1 MAEARNS
8 FIKSK
13 MNKDLD
19 ARLIPSGEYR
29 DAQNVSVSKSE
40 GADVGSLENILGNI
54 SLTDF
59 GFTSFSQQSID
70 IIGFFMDVNSDR
82 IFLFMTNFVD
92 TSSDRL
98 SNFAT
103 SNAECH
109 IAVYNTQTN
118 VSTVLVSGNFL
129 NFSKTNPVLG
139 VNLIQNTLFFT
150 DNRNQPRKINVSRAL
165 GSPSNGVTGALSGS
179 LTSSITT
186 NATGITNGTYTATV
200 GTTSGVTSSLL
211 GSDTQLSI
219 TVNTG
224 VVDVVDVT
232 SGGKNFVSGE
242 TITITSSLLTGAST
256 SVIITITTANLQSVY
271 YTNEDQI
278 SLAKYYPYE
287 PISLIETQAVGISA
301 FAAGNSFPAGTRI
314 TNMPTTG
321 GTGTGLTVDVYVG
334 GGNPGPV
341 VSINQ
346 TVAGSGYTPG
356 QVLSATG
363 GSGTGLKLL
372 INSGIG
378 SATVSEMGSAYNNG
392 DTVSAT
398 ARAVS
403 ITASYTVATAA
414 SGTIGAVTINS
425 PGEGYTNGDVLNL
438 APTGTG
444 SAATVTLSVEST
456 STMKDVVSENLPD
469 NASPNPFYNANWP
482 GDKEFLK
489 ERFIR
494 FAYRFKFDDG
504 EYSLIS
510 PFTQECFVPEQDGY
524 FVEDDEDK
532 TYKST
537 EVDFMKNKINDIRLV
552 FNKPAESLNWGSA
565 VTDLKIDSIDII
577 YKDSSSTLLKL
588 LDTINSS
595 DFSSSTL
602 SKFTY
607 DYQSSK
613 PYKTLPVRDLLRVY
627 DQTPV
632 RALSQETIGNRLVFG
647 NFVDK
652 HTPPETLN
660 YNMEV
665 GFKVESSGSS
675 TGIEYSEV
683 RKEYQNHT
691 LKQDRNYQVGVV
703 LSDKYGRQS
712 DVILS
717 SIVTNSQSSSLK
729 GSTIFNPY
737 KSGTAD
743 SIPDVDTTDN
753 FSYFDTS
760 LNTGT
765 YPSGLENNLLN
776 STDTWP
782 GDQLKIKFLT
792 AISSTFNSSTGTP
805 GLYSSTNTTGWYSYK
820 VVVKQDQTDYYNV
833 YCPGILNGYID
844 GETDNPLAASAQEPI
859 FHFALHS
866 DNLSKIPKDI
876 SIVGPNQNVFRTA
889 RPSFSEDPDYYN
901 FTDTSGNLFQVDPYT
916 EEGEALLKTRDRERD
931 LDSGSQV
938 ENASIKLS
946 TRVLNYYNST
956 STEAR
961 TRQYYPGRK
970 TEIVTAIGTG
980 DDLGLFAVG
989 NVTEFPFNTAPVFY
1003 NFQSNPFIARM
1014 SVYSVTSS
1022 VGIGEFGQPGPS
1034 PNAGEY
1040 KVQASDVAAQV
1051 AVGPPKI
1058 NTNYPGTGGSGVP
1071 VVFEDTIPAAAGTQ
1085 TGDVNLFKNKGI
1097 KIAFRVTSNGIAVS
1111 PVGITITNPGDG
1123 WETIGLT
1130 AASPSK
1136 SAFATVAAAGDGNAY
1151 FKVTVTKSTYG
1162 PAAGL
1167 LPIFSVFETK
1177 PLESKLDIY
1186 WETSTAGKISELNTN
1201 IVNNDNITPYGFA
1214 DSGGNGAITSNSLS
1228 WSFPESNA
1236 LNTNL
1241 TTSTFFVTDYSGTPI
1256 TTSTVPV
1263 SGFTPAAY
1271 NPVVTLV
1278 SVTDST
1284 ADTPNNVTS
1293 DFEIISSSLGDTS
1306 LAYRIQNTVYKFFG
1320 NNSTTNDVYNF
1331 VLQVVAPSS
1340 TYALDGTSTTTNLTF
1355 QMSPGSASY
1364 VAPNF
1369 PLSNVTP
1376 SITLESLG
1384 TNVTG
1389 TEACGSTNLALSI
1402 GSSNET
1408 IADYSF
1414 SNGTN
1419 TLNTAGKFSDCT
1431 FLVIAS
1437 TPVNESGGTVADY
1450 LTLTNT
1456 DSGTALR
1463 LTIDASIM
1471 SLGLVFPFSFS
1482 FTVRVTDAGGLRA
1495 QCVNTI
1501 AINNI

>member
-109 IAVYNTQTN
+109 IAVYNTLTS

-139 VNLIQNTLFFT
+139 VNLIQNSLFFT
-150 DNRNQPRKINVSRAL
+150 DNRNQPRKINVSRAT

-186 NATGITNGTYTATV
+186 NATGITNATYTATV
-200 GTTSGVTSSLL
+200 GTTSGVTSSLS

-219 TVNTG
+219 TVSGG
-224 VVDVVDVT
+224 VVTAVDVT

-271 YTNEDQI
+271 YTSEDQI

-287 PISLIETQAVGISA
+287 PISLLETQAVGISS
-301 FAAGNSFPAGTRI
+301 FTAGSGFTAGTKI

-321 GTGTGLTVDVYVG
+321 GTGNGLTVDVYVG
-334 GGNPGPV
+334 GGDPGAV

-346 TVAGSGYTPG
+346 TVAGNGYTPG

-372 INSGIG
+372 INSSIG
-378 SATVSEMGSAYNNG
+378 SATISELGTGYING
-392 DTVSAT
+392 ETVNAS
-398 ARAVS
+398 ARATT

-414 SGTIGAVTINS
+414 SGAIGAVTINN
-425 PGEGYTNGDVLNL
+425 PGEEYTNGDVLDL
-438 APTGTG
+438 APTGSG
-444 SAATVTLSVEST
+444 SGATITLSVEST
-456 STMKDVVSENLPD
+456 STMKDVVSLNLPG
-469 NASPNPFYNANWP
+469 NESPNPFYNANWP

-524 FVEDDEDK
+524 FIDDDEDK

-552 FNKPAESLNWGSA
+552 FNKPAESTNWGSA

-577 YKDSSSTLLKL
+577 YKDSSSTLLKV
-588 LDTINSS
+588 LDTINSN
-595 DFSSSTL
+595 DFSSSTNNKL
-602 SKFTY
+602 TY
-607 DYQSSK
+607 DYQSAK

-632 RALSQETIGNRLVFG
+632 RALSQETIGNRLIFG

-665 GFKVESSGSS
+665 GFKVESSGAS

-683 RKEYQNHT
+683 RREYQNHT

-703 LSDKYGRQS
+703 LSDRYGRQS

-717 SIVTNSQSSSLK
+717 SINTNSQSSSLK

-737 KSGTAD
+737 KSGAD
-743 SIPDVDTTDN
+743 DNVPDVDTTDN

-760 LNTGT
+760 LNSLDLT
-765 YPSGLENNLLN
+765 NNLLN

-792 AISSTFNSSTGTP
+792 AISSTFNSSTGAP
-805 GLYSSTNTTGWYSYK
+805 GLYSSTNSTGWYSYK

-833 YCPGILNGYID
+833 YCPGVLNGYID
-844 GETDNPLAASAQEPI
+844 GETDNPLAASVDEPI

-876 SIVGPNQNVFRTA
+876 SIVGPNQNVFRTG

-901 FTDTSGNLFQVDPYT
+901 FTDTNGNLFQVDPYT
-916 EEGEALLKTRDRERD
+916 EEGETLLKTRDRERD

-956 STEAR
+956 VTEAR

-980 DDLGLFAVG
+980 DDLGLFSIG
-989 NVTEFPFNTAPVFY
+989 NVVPFPFNTAPVFY

-1014 SVYSVTSS
+1014 SMYSTTTTD
-1022 VGIGEFGQPGPS
+1022 GISNFGQIGPS
-1034 PNAGEY
+1034 PSAGEY
-1040 KVQASDVAAQV
+1040 KLTVSNLSGGSD
-1051 AVGPPKI
+1051 
-1058 NTNYPGTGGSGVP
+1058 YPGTGASGIP
-1071 VVFEDTIPAAAGTQ
+1071 VNFNGTG
-1085 TGDVNLFKNKGI
+1085 TNDNLFKNKDVKI
-1097 KIAFRVTSNGIAVS
+1097 KFSASSGAVTK
-1111 PVGITITNPGDG
+1111 VGITNIGGG

-1130 AASPSK
+1130 TASPSK
-1136 SAFATVAAAGDGNAY
+1136 FATATISGFGAGDAT
-1151 FKVTVTKSTYG
+1151 FKLTVTRNTYG
-1162 PAAGL
+1162 NPAGL

-1186 WETSTAGKISELNTN
+1186 WETSTSGKISDLNTN
-1201 IVNNDNITPYGFA
+1201 IVNNDNTTPYGFA
-1214 DSGGNGAITSNSLS
+1214 DSAGNGATTSNSLS

-1241 TTSTFFVTDYSGTPI
+1241 TTSTFFVTDYSGKPI
-1256 TTSTVPV
+1256 STSTVPTG
-1263 SGFTPAAY
+1263 GFTPAAY

-1278 SVTDST
+1278 SVTDSAT
-1284 ADTPNNVTS
+1284 PTPNDVTS
-1293 DFEIISSSLGDTS
+1293 DFEVVSSAIGDTS
-1306 LAYRIQNTVYKFFG
+1306 LPYQIRNTVYKFFG
-1320 NNSTTNDVYNF
+1320 SNSTTNDIYNF

-1340 TYALDGTSTTTNLTF
+1340 TYLADGTSTTTNLTF

-1364 VAPNF
+1364 VAPSF
-1369 PLSNVTP
+1369 PLSNLNP
-1376 SITLESLG
+1376 SIALDALG
-1384 TNVTG
+1384 SNVTG
-1389 TEACGSTNLALSI
+1389 TASCGSTDLSLNMV
-1402 GSSNET
+1402 GSTTT
-1408 IADYSF
+1408 IASYVF
-1414 SNGTN
+1414 ENGTN
-1419 TLNTAGKFSDCT
+1419 ASNTGNLFSDCT
-1431 FLVIAS
+1431 FSIIATTS
-1437 TPVNESGGTVADY
+1437 TGGESTVADFLS
-1450 LTLTNT
+1450 LTTFSPGVRL
-1456 DSGTALR
+1456 
-1463 LTIDASIM
+1463 LTISSSIASQEGIT
-1471 SLGLVFPFSFS
+1471 FPFTFP
-1482 FTVRVTDAGGLRA
+1482 FTVKVQDGGGLA
-1495 QCVNTI
+1495 ASCGNTI
-1501 AINNI
+1501 TINTP

>member
-59 GFTSFSQQSID
+59 GLTSVSQQSID

-109 IAVYNTQTN
+109 IAVYNTLTS

-139 VNLIQNTLFFT
+139 VNLIQNSLFFT
-150 DNRNQPRKINVSRAL
+150 DNRNQPRKINVSRAI

-186 NATGITNGTYTATV
+186 NATGITNATYTATV
-200 GTTSGVTSSLL
+200 GTTSGVTSSLS

-219 TVNTG
+219 TVSGG
-224 VVDVVDVT
+224 VVTAVDVT

-271 YTNEDQI
+271 YTSEDQI

-287 PISLIETQAVGISA
+287 PISLIETQAVGISS
-301 FAAGNSFPAGTRI
+301 FTAGSGFTAGTKI

-334 GGNPGPV
+334 SGTSSGAV

-346 TVAGSGYTPG
+346 TVAGSGYIPG
-356 QVLSATG
+356 EIVDTTG
-363 GSGTGLKLL
+363 GSGSGLKLL
-372 INSGIG
+372 INSGTG
-378 SATVSEMGSAYNNG
+378 SATISELGTGYANG
-392 DTVSAT
+392 DTVASVV
-398 ARAVS
+398 R
-403 ITASYTVATAA
+403 ITGSQASYTVATAA

-425 PGEGYTNGDVLNL
+425 PGEEYTNGDVLTL

-444 SAATVTLSVEST
+444 SGSTITLSVEST
-456 STMKDVVSENLPD
+456 STMKDVVSPNLPG
-469 NASPNPFYNANWP
+469 NESPNPFYNANWP

-489 ERFIR
+489 EKFIR

-504 EYSLIS
+504 EYSIIS

-524 FVEDDEDK
+524 FIDDDEDK

-552 FNKPAESLNWGSA
+552 FNKPAESTNWGSA

-577 YKDSSSTLLKL
+577 YKDSSSTLLKV
-588 LDTINSS
+588 LDTINSN
-595 DFSSSTL
+595 DFSSSTKTKL
-602 SKFTY
+602 TY
-607 DYQSSK
+607 DYQSAK

-632 RALSQETIGNRLVFG
+632 RALSQEAIGNRLVFG

-665 GFKVESSGSS
+665 GFKVESSGASA
-675 TGIEYSEV
+675 GIEYSEV

-703 LSDKYGRQS
+703 LSDRYGRQS

-717 SIVTNSQSSSLK
+717 NINTNSQSSSLK

-737 KSGTAD
+737 KSGAPNN
-743 SIPDVDTTDN
+743 IPDTDTTIN

-805 GLYSSTNTTGWYSYK
+805 GLYSSTNSTGWYSYK

-833 YCPGILNGYID
+833 YCPGVLNGYID
-844 GETDNPLAASAQEPI
+844 GETDNPLAASVDEPI

-876 SIVGPNQNVFRTA
+876 SIVGPNQNVFRTG

-901 FTDTSGNLFQVDPYT
+901 FTDTNGNLFQVDPYT
-916 EEGEALLKTRDRERD
+916 EEGETLLKTRDRERD

-956 STEAR
+956 ATEAR

-980 DDLGLFAVG
+980 DDLGLFSIGSV
-989 NVTEFPFNTAPVFY
+989 VPFPFNTAPVFY

-1014 SVYSVTSS
+1014 SMYSTTTTD
-1022 VGIGEFGQPGPS
+1022 GISNFGQTGPS

-1040 KVQASDVAAQV
+1040 KLT
-1051 AVGPPKI
+1051 VGSI
-1058 NTNYPGTGGSGVP
+1058 LDSGSNYPNTGAIGIPVTFNGTGVN
-1071 VVFEDTIPAAAGTQ
+1071 D
-1085 TGDVNLFKNKGI
+1085 NLFKNKDL
-1097 KIAFRVTSNGIAVS
+1097 KIQFTASSARVDT
-1111 PVGITITNPGDG
+1111 VGITSIGTG

-1130 AASPSK
+1130 TASPSK
-1136 SAFATVAAAGDGNAY
+1136 GPVTATISSFGAGDAT
-1151 FKVTVTKSTYG
+1151 FELTVTRNTYG
-1162 PAAGL
+1162 NAAGL

-1186 WETSTAGKISELNTN
+1186 WETSTSGKISDLNTN
-1201 IVNNDNITPYGFA
+1201 IVNNDTTTPYGFA
-1214 DSGGNGAITSNSLS
+1214 DSAGNGATTSNSLS

-1241 TTSTFFVTDYSGTPI
+1241 TTSTFFVTDYSGKPI
-1256 TTSTVPV
+1256 STSNVPV
-1263 SGFTPAAY
+1263 GGFTPAAY

-1278 SVTDST
+1278 SVTDSAT
-1284 ADTPNNVTS
+1284 PTPNDVTS
-1293 DFEIISSSLGDTS
+1293 DFEVVSSALGDTS
-1306 LAYRIQNTVYKFFG
+1306 LPYQIRNTVYKFFG
-1320 NNSTTNDVYNF
+1320 SDSATNDIYNF

-1340 TYALDGTSTTTNLTF
+1340 TYLTDGTSTTTNLTF

-1369 PLSNVTP
+1369 PLSNLNP
-1376 SITLESLG
+1376 SITLDALG
-1384 TNVTG
+1384 GNVTG
-1389 TEACGSTNLALSI
+1389 TASCGSTDLSLNI
-1402 GSSNET
+1402 GGSNET
-1408 IADYSF
+1408 IASYTF
-1414 SNGTN
+1414 ENGTN
-1419 TLNTAGKFSDCT
+1419 TLNSAGKFSDCT
-1431 FLVIAS
+1431 FSIIATTS
-1437 TPVNESGGTVADY
+1437 TGGESTTADF
-1450 LTLTNT
+1450 LSLSTT
-1456 DSGTALR
+1456 SPGVR
-1463 LTIDASIM
+1463 VLTIDASIM
-1471 SLGLVFPFSFS
+1471 SQEITFPFTFP
-1482 FTVRVTDAGGLRA
+1482 FTVKVQDGGSLGA
-1495 QCVNTI
+1495 SCGNTI
-1501 AINNI
+1501 TIDNI

>member
-70 IIGFFMDVNSDR
+70 IIGFFMDINSDR

-139 VNLIQNTLFFT
+139 VNLIQDTLFFT

-186 NATGITNGTYTATV
+186 NATGITNGTYTAIV
-200 GTTSGVTSSLL
+200 GTSGVTSSLL

-219 TVNTG
+219 TVNAG
-224 VVDVVDVT
+224 IVDVVDVT

-301 FAAGNSFPAGTRI
+301 FVAGNSFPAGTRI

-334 GGNPGPV
+334 GGATGPV

-346 TVAGSGYTPG
+346 TVAGNGYTPG

-378 SATVSEMGSAYNNG
+378 SATVSEMGTGYVNG
-392 DTVSAT
+392 ETVNAS
-398 ARAVS
+398 ARATT

-425 PGEGYTNGDVLNL
+425 PGEGYTNGDVLDL

-444 SAATVTLSVEST
+444 SGATITLSVEST
-456 STMKDVVSENLPD
+456 STMKDVVSENLPN

-489 ERFIR
+489 ERFVR

-607 DYQSSK
+607 DYQSAK

-792 AISSTFNSSTGTP
+792 AISSNFNSSTGTP

-844 GETDNPLAASAQEPI
+844 GETDNPLAASPQEPI

-876 SIVGPNQNVFRTA
+876 SIVGPNQNVFRTG

-980 DDLGLFAVG
+980 DDLGLFSVG
-989 NVTEFPFNTAPVFY
+989 NVVPFPFNTAPVFY

-1040 KVQASDVAAQV
+1040 KLT
-1051 AVGPPKI
+1051 VGTI
-1058 NTNYPGTGGSGVP
+1058 AGGTNYPGTGASGIP
-1071 VVFEDTIPAAAGTQ
+1071 VTFNGT
-1085 TGDVNLFKNKGI
+1085 TTNDNLFKNKNLKI
-1097 KIAFRVTSNGIAVS
+1097 KFSASGGAVTK
-1111 PVGITITNPGDG
+1111 VGITNIGEG

-1130 AASPSK
+1130 TASPSK
-1136 SAFATVAAAGDGNAY
+1136 GPVIATISGFGDGNAE
-1151 FKVTVTKSTYG
+1151 FNLTVTRNTYG

-1201 IVNNDNITPYGFA
+1201 IVNNDNTTPYGFA

-1241 TTSTFFVTDYSGTPI
+1241 TTSTFFVTDYGGTPI

-1263 SGFTPAAY
+1263 GGFTPAAY
-1271 NPVVTLV
+1271 NPIVTLV

-1284 ADTPNNVTS
+1284 TPTPNNVTS

-1306 LAYRIQNTVYKFFG
+1306 LAYKIQNTVYKFFG

-1369 PLSNVTP
+1369 PLSNITP
-1376 SITLESLG
+1376 SITLGALG

-1437 TPVNESGGTVADY
+1437 TSVGDGATVSDY

-1456 DSGTALR
+1456 ESGTALR

-1471 SLGLVFPFSFS
+1471 SLEIAFPFSFS

-1501 AINNI
+1501 AIDNI

>member
-109 IAVYNTQTN
+109 IAVYNTLTN

-139 VNLIQNTLFFT
+139 VNLIQNSLFFT
-150 DNRNQPRKINVSRAL
+150 DNRNQPRKINVSRAT

-186 NATGITNGTYTATV
+186 NATGITNATYTATV

-219 TVNTG
+219 TVSGG
-224 VVDVVDVT
+224 VVTAVDVT

-271 YTNEDQI
+271 YTSEDQI

-287 PISLIETQAVGISA
+287 PISLLETQAIGISS
-301 FAAGNSFPAGTRI
+301 FTAGSGFTAGTKI

-321 GTGTGLTVDVYVG
+321 VTGTGLTVDVLVG
-334 GGNPGPV
+334 SGDPGAV

-346 TVAGSGYTPG
+346 TVAGSGYIPG
-356 QVLSATG
+356 EIVGTTG
-363 GSGTGLKLL
+363 GSGSGLKLL

-378 SATVSEMGSAYNNG
+378 SATISELGSGYNNG
-392 DTVSAT
+392 DTVASEVRAT
-398 ARAVS
+398 GS
-403 ITASYTVATAA
+403 QASYTVATAA
-414 SGTIGAVTINS
+414 SGTIGAVTINN
-425 PGEGYTNGDVLNL
+425 PGEEYENGDVLTL

-444 SAATVTLSVEST
+444 SGSTITLSVEST
-456 STMKDVVSENLPD
+456 STMKDVVSPNLPG
-469 NASPNPFYNANWP
+469 NESPNPFYNANWP

-489 ERFIR
+489 EKFIR

-524 FVEDDEDK
+524 FIDDDEDK

-552 FNKPAESLNWGSA
+552 FNKPAESTNWGSA

-577 YKDSSSTLLKL
+577 YKDSSSTLLKV
-588 LDTINSS
+588 LDTINSN
-595 DFSSSTL
+595 DFSSSTRTKL
-602 SKFTY
+602 TY
-607 DYQSSK
+607 DYQSAK

-632 RALSQETIGNRLVFG
+632 RALSQEAIGNRLVFG

-665 GFKVESSGSS
+665 GFKVESSGASA
-675 TGIEYSEV
+675 GIEYSEV

-691 LKQDRNYQVGVV
+691 LKQDRNYQVGVI
-703 LSDKYGRQS
+703 LSDRYGRQS

-717 SIVTNSQSSSLK
+717 DIITNSQNSSLK

-737 KSGTAD
+737 KSGAPNN
-743 SIPDVDTTDN
+743 IPDTDTTIN
-753 FSYFDTS
+753 FSYFSTNLNS
-760 LNTGT
+760 LPLT
-765 YPSGLENNLLN
+765 NNLLN

-805 GLYSSTNTTGWYSYK
+805 GLYSSTNSTGWYSYK

-833 YCPGILNGYID
+833 YCPGVLNGYID
-844 GETDNPLAASAQEPI
+844 GETDNPLAASVDEPI

-876 SIVGPNQNVFRTA
+876 SIVGPNQNVFRTG

-901 FTDTSGNLFQVDPYT
+901 FTDTNGNLFQVDPYT
-916 EEGEALLKTRDRERD
+916 EEGETLLKTRDRERD

-956 STEAR
+956 ATEAR

-980 DDLGLFAVG
+980 DDLGLFSIGSV
-989 NVTEFPFNTAPVFY
+989 VPFPFNTAPVFY

-1014 SVYSVTSS
+1014 SMYSTTTTG
-1022 VGIGEFGQPGPS
+1022 GISNFGQIGPS

-1040 KVQASDVAAQV
+1040 KLTVGSITDTGSDY
-1051 AVGPPKI
+1051 P
-1058 NTNYPGTGGSGVP
+1058 NTGAIGIPVTFNNTGT
-1071 VVFEDTIPAAAGTQ
+1071 D
-1085 TGDVNLFKNKGI
+1085 DNLFKNKDL
-1097 KIAFRVTSNGIAVS
+1097 KIQFTASGGNIHT
-1111 PVGITITNPGDG
+1111 VGITSIGTG

-1130 AASPSK
+1130 TASPSK
-1136 SAFATVAAAGDGNAY
+1136 GPVTATISSFGDGTAT
-1151 FKVTVTKSTYG
+1151 FELTVTRNTYG
-1162 PAAGL
+1162 NPAGL

-1186 WETSTAGKISELNTN
+1186 WETSTSGKISDLNTN
-1201 IVNNDNITPYGFA
+1201 IVNNDTTTPYGFA
-1214 DSGGNGAITSNSLS
+1214 DSAGNGATTSNSLS

-1241 TTSTFFVTDYSGTPI
+1241 TTSTFFVTDYSGAPI
-1256 TTSTVPV
+1256 STSTSYSPALR
-1263 SGFTPAAY
+1263 AAY

-1278 SVTDST
+1278 SVTDSAT
-1284 ADTPNNVTS
+1284 PTPNDVTS
-1293 DFEIISSSLGDTS
+1293 NFEIVSSALGDTS
-1306 LAYRIQNTVYKFFG
+1306 LPYQIRNTVYKFFG
-1320 NNSTTNDVYNF
+1320 SDSATNDIYNF

-1340 TYALDGTSTTTNLTF
+1340 TYLTDGTSTTTNLTF

-1364 VAPNF
+1364 IAPNF
-1369 PLSNVTP
+1369 PLSNLNP
-1376 SITLESLG
+1376 SIALDALG
-1384 TNVTG
+1384 GNVTG
-1389 TEACGSTNLALSI
+1389 TASCGSTDLSLNI
-1402 GSSNET
+1402 GGSNET
-1408 IADYSF
+1408 IASYTF
-1414 SNGTN
+1414 ENGTN
-1419 TLNTAGKFSDCT
+1419 TLNSAGKFSDCT
-1431 FLVIAS
+1431 FSIIATTS
-1437 TPVNESGGTVADY
+1437 TGGESTIADF
-1450 LTLTNT
+1450 LSLSTT
-1456 DSGTALR
+1456 SPGVR
-1463 LTIDASIM
+1463 VLTIDASIM
-1471 SLGLVFPFSFS
+1471 SQEITFPFTFP
-1482 FTVRVTDAGGLRA
+1482 FTVKVQDGGSLGA
-1495 QCVNTI
+1495 SCGNTI
-1501 AINNI
+1501 TIDNI